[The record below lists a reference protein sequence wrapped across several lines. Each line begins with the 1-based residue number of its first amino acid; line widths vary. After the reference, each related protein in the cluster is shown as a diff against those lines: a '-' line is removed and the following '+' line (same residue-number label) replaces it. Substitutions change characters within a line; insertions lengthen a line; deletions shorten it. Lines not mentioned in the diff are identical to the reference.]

1 MTKKKYRS
9 RKKSQSKYEQIIV
22 NRKKYSLYKITW
34 EDITG
39 DSGHAN
45 TTETKQMMPAVKVTY
60 GFIIEDDGLYLKTA
74 AVKGRELPAQTLPPN
89 LQIYCQSLL
98 YRYCRQF

>member
-45 TTETKQMMPAVKVTY
+45 TTETKQMKPAVKVTY

-74 AVKGRELPAQTLPPN
+74 ATYDTREDEWSDRNVFPVGCIRSKKKLEVK
-89 LQIYCQSLL
+89 
-98 YRYCRQF
+98 